1 MRDVRL
7 PDLNRLKNL
16 KKDFKNIPP
25 QQSANDTSNWDNR
38 KIETFKLLTDDK
50 GHAGHYLDLL
60 HDMDSIRR
68 KWILDKAAELQSKY
82 TPEEIDQ
89 LLIKEKRRL
98 KISE

>member
-7 PDLNRLKNL
+7 PDLNRLETL
-16 KKDFKNIPP
+16 KKGFKDIPP

-50 GHAGHYLDLL
+50 AHAEHYLELL
-60 HDMDSIRR
+60 HDMDSTRR
-68 KWILDKAAELQSKY
+68 KWILDKAAELQAKY

-89 LLIKEKRRL
+89 LLVEEKRRL
-98 KISE
+98 KTSE